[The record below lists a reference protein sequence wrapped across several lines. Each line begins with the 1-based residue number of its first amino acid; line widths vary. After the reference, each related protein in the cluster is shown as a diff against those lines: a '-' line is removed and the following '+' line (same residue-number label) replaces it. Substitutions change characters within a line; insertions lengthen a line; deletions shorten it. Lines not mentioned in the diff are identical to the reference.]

1 MGQRLNIEIWNGN
14 KCLANAY
21 YHWSAYTNSAA
32 DLVEMILGKIEDRQ
46 EQPSVY
52 YAIKLLEATGAGL
65 ENDTERNYAIEV
77 CNTDDFAKAINRNEG
92 LIAVTEDG
100 INATRRWE
108 EFRTTVYLDQRRVNF
123 EVIEVYGNQYEW
135 SEYVREFELETEQNM
150 RDLPELDYDVSNILF
165 EDFENF
171 RETIANGNGFFFSPI
186 MQAAIVT
193 IE

>member
-21 YHWSAYTNSAA
+21 YHWSAYTDTAA
-32 DLVEMILGKIEDRQ
+32 DLVEIILGKIKDRQ

-77 CNTDDFAKAINRNEG
+77 CNTDDFARAINRNEG
-92 LIAVTEDG
+92 LIAVTEDE

-108 EFRTTVYLDQRRVNF
+108 EYRTTIYLDQRRVNF
-123 EVIEVYGNQYEW
+123 EVIGVYRNQYEW
-135 SEYVREFELETEQNM
+135 SEYVREMEFETEQNM
-150 RDLPELDYDVSNILF
+150 RDLPELNYDVSNILF
-165 EDFENF
+165 EDFENL
-171 RETIANGNGFFFSPI
+171 RKTIANGNGFFFSPI